1 VVLRRVYHMTKDI
14 TAPGKSPLWKCIV
27 RMVDKKANG
36 VYLEFRSYKGKADL
50 EKQAKMRCENKFVVV
65 QGLLLSQNNKFL
77 GGFCADMSNR
87 ASKVKVHPMAES
99 HQTAMDMAKVVPTSQ
114 SDLATLKQHC
124 RDYQRAD
131 LIGLVMSKN
140 IPQTKTVSKAEVW
153 MKDESEME
161 LLVSLWGPKYTAG
174 VRDNVEVGMVLQL
187 ENCLLSKKED
197 GSVEA
202 SCQDWLEND
211 RHKFARMMVDPKS
224 DRAEVLK
231 LLSPNRGQQISTPWA
246 GVGTESIEVVLQNVW
261 VTEVTG
267 WPVYTPCSECHTKID
282 PESGECKKK
291 STGCASTPASEVKVL
306 ATLNLSDPT
315 GCVEKVLADEEA
327 LCVMTNI
334 KLEEKAKLVK
344 MLERHGMQFLCFR
357 QPVDVRLGTAPYM
370 TKSRRDKGAALGTQ
384 DTETQTVFAAESQFQ
399 VLAAKPCF
407 AVGFK
412 DDERPSLRKIL
423 SHGQQQLVNCV
434 YPIKC
439 VYQDVSYSSLGI
451 IVNDAPIHPSY
462 VSIVAKAWSEPTPQP
477 IGQGENQHVLM
488 VHEEVT
494 PYPNGSKFRVEAV
507 CSIAECHIFNT
518 GNLEPRLLVGR
529 LTRDGKEGQVTLLA
543 ERAFPRTSE
552 QAQVLDQER
561 DAIGHW
567 SEGTQIH
574 TVSKKRPAD
583 DLVTPTPLKRM
594 SGAWAAP

>member
-1 VVLRRVYHMTKDI
+1 M
-14 TAPGKSPLWKCIV
+14 
-27 RMVDKKANG
+27 
-36 VYLEFRSYKGKADL
+36 
-50 EKQAKMRCENKFVVV
+50 
-65 QGLLLSQNNKFL
+65 
-77 GGFCADMSNR
+77 
-87 ASKVKVHPMAES
+87 
-99 HQTAMDMAKVVPTSQ
+99 
-114 SDLATLKQHC
+114 
-124 RDYQRAD
+124 
-131 LIGLVMSKN
+131 
-140 IPQTKTVSKAEVW
+140 
-153 MKDESEME
+153 
-161 LLVSLWGPKYTAG
+161 
-174 VRDNVEVGMVLQL
+174 
-187 ENCLLSKKED
+187 
-197 GSVEA
+197 
-202 SCQDWLEND
+202 
-211 RHKFARMMVDPKS
+211 
-224 DRAEVLK
+224 
-231 LLSPNRGQQISTPWA
+231 
-246 GVGTESIEVVLQNVW
+246 VLQNVW

-344 MLERHGMQFLCFR
+344 MLERHGVQFLCFR

-507 CSIAECHIFNT
+507 CSIAECHIFNM